1 MTRYFVILLALLAV
15 QRISFGQSVTI
26 GIGSGSSTA
35 GSTIT
40 LPITLASAGGAQ
52 PAGLQWSFGY
62 SSDIT
67 SVTVVAGPSAT
78 NAAKSVSCSGN
89 NCLILGF
96 NSTTIA
102 DGTVAT
108 ATFQIASNPST
119 TSIPIQITG
128 AVASTAAGISIPAS
142 GGTGTI
148 SLPAPPPSVSV
159 GVSPSSST
167 LTASQSRLFTAT
179 VTGSANTSVTWS
191 MNPSVGTL
199 SNGLYTAPSVINAP
213 QSVIVTATSLAD
225 SSKSASATVQLTP
238 TVSIGVSPPNSNLT
252 PSQST
257 LFTATVTGGANTSVT
272 WSMSPPVGTL
282 SNGFYTAPSVINA
295 PQSVTVTATSVAD
308 STKSASA
315 TVQLT
320 PAAGVSVGVSPQSA
334 NLTAS
339 QTRQFTAT
347 VTGNANTSVT
357 WSMSPSVGTLSNGLY
372 TAPSVIN
379 TAQWVT
385 ITATSVA
392 DAIKS
397 ASSMV
402 QLTPTASVS
411 VGVSPQSANLTASQT
426 MQFTANVTGNANTSV
441 TWSMSPSVGSLSN
454 GFYMAPSVIKSAQS
468 ITITA
473 TSLADSSKFAS
484 ATVQLT
490 PTAVGVS
497 IGVSPL
503 SATLAALQTTQ
514 FTATVT
520 GNANTSVTWSMTPAI
535 GTLSNGLYTAPS
547 AISTAQ
553 WITITAT
560 SIVDVSK
567 SASAT
572 VQLVPNGGTGAVG
585 AVIITSPTSQPT
597 FSSSQGTIN
606 LGGTAPEH
614 TTQVIWA
621 TDQGVQGQAVG
632 TTTWAVNWIALR
644 NGANR
649 ITITARD
656 DAGNQSGAAITVV
669 FSAPTIVTTS
679 LPDGQLG
686 KPYSHMLAAVG
697 GTPPFTWSA
706 VSTPNGLTLTEDG
719 LITGTPSTAGTFT
732 LNLKVQDSTQLSA
745 TAAIK
750 LHIDNGLVLLSA
762 ASLKPGP
769 VAPDSMVTFFG
780 GQLASGAQSATEQP
794 LPTTL
799 GDCTVTVKDA
809 NGVERAAGLY
819 YVSPNQINF
828 KIPTDTAA
836 GPATITAT
844 SGDQT
849 QTLGNVNIA
858 TVSPGLFFVN
868 SDGLAAADLTR
879 VNGDNTSYEA
889 IAQLDNTTNLFVAVP
904 IDLGSDTDKVYL
916 TLYGTGLRN
925 RPSLDSVHVLI
936 ANTPLLVDYAGPS
949 TASDGLDL
957 VRVLLPK
964 ELRGTGMAS
973 VAITVN
979 GISSNSVTILIK

>member
-1 MTRYFVILLALLAV
+1 MCIRESSNSESPGLVDVWKVRPMTRYFVILLALLAV

-238 TVSIGVSPPNSNLT
+238 T
-252 PSQST
+252 
-257 LFTATVTGGANTSVT
+257 
-272 WSMSPPVGTL
+272 
-282 SNGFYTAPSVINA
+282 
-295 PQSVTVTATSVAD
+295 
-308 STKSASA
+308 
-315 TVQLT
+315 
-320 PAAGVSVGVSPQSA
+320 
-334 NLTAS
+334 
-339 QTRQFTAT
+339 
-347 VTGNANTSVT
+347 
-357 WSMSPSVGTLSNGLY
+357 
-372 TAPSVIN
+372 
-379 TAQWVT
+379 
-385 ITATSVA
+385 
-392 DAIKS
+392 
-397 ASSMV
+397 
-402 QLTPTASVS
+402 ASVS

-441 TWSMSPSVGSLSN
+441 TWSMSPSV
-454 GFYMAPSVIKSAQS
+454 
-468 ITITA
+468 
-473 TSLADSSKFAS
+473 
-484 ATVQLT
+484 
-490 PTAVGVS
+490 
-497 IGVSPL
+497 
-503 SATLAALQTTQ
+503 
-514 FTATVT
+514 
-520 GNANTSVTWSMTPAI
+520 

-656 DAGNQSGAAITVV
+656 
-669 FSAPTIVTTS
+669 
-679 LPDGQLG
+679 
-686 KPYSHMLAAVG
+686 
-697 GTPPFTWSA
+697 
-706 VSTPNGLTLTEDG
+706 E
-719 LITGTPSTAGTFT
+719 
-732 LNLKVQDSTQLSA
+732 
-745 TAAIK
+745 
-750 LHIDNGLVLLSA
+750 
-762 ASLKPGP
+762 
-769 VAPDSMVTFFG
+769 
-780 GQLASGAQSATEQP
+780 
-794 LPTTL
+794 
-799 GDCTVTVKDA
+799 
-809 NGVERAAGLY
+809 
-819 YVSPNQINF
+819 
-828 KIPTDTAA
+828 
-836 GPATITAT
+836 
-844 SGDQT
+844 
-849 QTLGNVNIA
+849 
-858 TVSPGLFFVN
+858 
-868 SDGLAAADLTR
+868 
-879 VNGDNTSYEA
+879 
-889 IAQLDNTTNLFVAVP
+889 
-904 IDLGSDTDKVYL
+904 
-916 TLYGTGLRN
+916 
-925 RPSLDSVHVLI
+925 
-936 ANTPLLVDYAGPS
+936 
-949 TASDGLDL
+949 
-957 VRVLLPK
+957 
-964 ELRGTGMAS
+964 
-973 VAITVN
+973 
-979 GISSNSVTILIK
+979 

>member
-282 SNGFYTAPSVINA
+282 SNGFYTAPSVIN
-295 PQSVTVTATSVAD
+295 
-308 STKSASA
+308 
-315 TVQLT
+315 
-320 PAAGVSVGVSPQSA
+320 
-334 NLTAS
+334 
-339 QTRQFTAT
+339 
-347 VTGNANTSVT
+347 
-357 WSMSPSVGTLSNGLY
+357 
-372 TAPSVIN
+372 

-490 PTAVGVS
+490 PSAVGVS

-614 TTQVIWA
+614 TTQVIRA

-656 DAGNQSGAAITVV
+656 
-669 FSAPTIVTTS
+669 
-679 LPDGQLG
+679 
-686 KPYSHMLAAVG
+686 
-697 GTPPFTWSA
+697 
-706 VSTPNGLTLTEDG
+706 E
-719 LITGTPSTAGTFT
+719 
-732 LNLKVQDSTQLSA
+732 
-745 TAAIK
+745 
-750 LHIDNGLVLLSA
+750 
-762 ASLKPGP
+762 
-769 VAPDSMVTFFG
+769 
-780 GQLASGAQSATEQP
+780 
-794 LPTTL
+794 
-799 GDCTVTVKDA
+799 
-809 NGVERAAGLY
+809 
-819 YVSPNQINF
+819 
-828 KIPTDTAA
+828 
-836 GPATITAT
+836 
-844 SGDQT
+844 
-849 QTLGNVNIA
+849 
-858 TVSPGLFFVN
+858 
-868 SDGLAAADLTR
+868 
-879 VNGDNTSYEA
+879 
-889 IAQLDNTTNLFVAVP
+889 
-904 IDLGSDTDKVYL
+904 
-916 TLYGTGLRN
+916 
-925 RPSLDSVHVLI
+925 
-936 ANTPLLVDYAGPS
+936 
-949 TASDGLDL
+949 
-957 VRVLLPK
+957 
-964 ELRGTGMAS
+964 
-973 VAITVN
+973 
-979 GISSNSVTILIK
+979 